1 MTMPTAVFHRLAAG
15 LSLLLYALSTP
26 TASAAQ
32 EVTPIPEVVNRV
44 NVRELPSTQG
54 TAIVASLAPGDRAT
68 IIEPIANWYHVRL
81 PSGVEGF
88 VSKRWVEIVTAPPI
102 AAGVHFDLHVVDVG
116 NGDGILLDVG
126 DKEILIDGGMYPT
139 PLSNYLTTGALVEGP
154 IELAIVTHA
163 DSDHWKG
170 MSAYL
175 GLGQTAPAHTVLEFW
190 EPGYDRG
197 CSPLAAYDDFI
208 AAMRALVPASR
219 FARPLRAVHVP
230 ADQSGS
236 PQPFQLPS
244 IPELTITVLHADAN
258 PPGPSCAF
266 RINNASIV
274 LKFEI
279 GGVSMLLTGDANGKS
294 RDDPSSIAPGHV
306 EAKLLALE
314 AQHPG
319 ILKADILK
327 VGHHGSETANTDAFI
342 AAVKPK
348 FAIISASTPHH
359 LPDAAV
365 VRRYEDAG
373 AIVLRTDS
381 SREREDDPIICV
393 GTGGGEI
400 DCNYVDEFE

>member
-1 MTMPTAVFHRLAAG
+1 MTSAVLCRLAAS
-15 LSLLLYALSTP
+15 LSLLLYALSTS
-26 TASAAQ
+26 AESAAQ
-32 EVTPIPEVVNRV
+32 EVTPVPDVVNRV

-54 TAIVASLAPGDRAT
+54 TAIVASLAPGERAT
-68 IIEPIANWYHVRL
+68 IIEAIANWYHVRL
-81 PSGVEGF
+81 PSGVKGF
-88 VSKRWVEIVTAPPI
+88 VSKRWVELVTAPAI
-102 AAGVHFDLHVVDVG
+102 AGGVHFELHIVDVG

-126 DKEILIDGGMYPT
+126 DKEILIDGGMFPT
-139 PLSNYLTTGALVEGP
+139 PLSNYLTTGALVDGP
-154 IELAIVTHA
+154 IELAVVTHA
-163 DSDHWKG
+163 DADHWKG

-175 GLGQTAPAHTVLEFW
+175 GLGQAVPAHTVLEFW
-190 EPGYDRG
+190 EPGFDRG
-197 CSPLAAYDDFI
+197 CSPLASYDDFI
-208 AAMRALVPASR
+208 AAMRVLVPANG
-219 FARPLRAVHVP
+219 FARPLRAVHLP

-236 PQPFQLPS
+236 AQPFQLPS
-244 IPELTITVLHADAN
+244 IPELTITVLHADAD

-266 RINNASIV
+266 KINNASIV

-279 GGVSMLLTGDANGKS
+279 GGVSMLLTGDANGKT
-294 RDDPSSIAPGHV
+294 RDAPSSIAPGHV

-319 ILKADILK
+319 ILKADVLK

-359 LPDAAV
+359 LPDPAV
-365 VRRYEDAG
+365 VRRYEEAG

-393 GTGGGEI
+393 GTGAGEI
-400 DCNYVDEFE
+400 DCNYADEFE